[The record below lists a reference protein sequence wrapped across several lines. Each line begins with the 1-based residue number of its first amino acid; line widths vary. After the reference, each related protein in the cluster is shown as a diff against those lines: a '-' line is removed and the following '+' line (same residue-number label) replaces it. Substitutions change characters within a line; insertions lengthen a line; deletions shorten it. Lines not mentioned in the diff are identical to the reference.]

1 MRWGVLGTVA
11 VWLLVGLPPPFD
23 AGMSAESPPPDGAGE
38 RPQTPGSSPIFQ
50 SGTDLVVLSVTVTD
64 GKRRFV
70 AGLSERDFLVLEDN
84 VKQDISFFVPG
95 YLPLDLAVLLDLSS
109 SMLANLPTAQRA
121 ALRLVE
127 AVRPGDRV
135 TVVAF
140 HDRAEVLSPLSHDIP
155 SAVRAIRG
163 ATTHGATALYNALY
177 VTLHELSRNR
187 GDGTSVR
194 RQAIVVLSD
203 GEDNRSLIP
212 FEDVMDAAKSSAIAI
227 YAIGLSPRTA
237 ILATRMERFSRA
249 RFILNGL
256 AQETGARAFFPTDT
270 RDLNGIYGQIAE
282 ELTHQYTLGYVPTNA
297 RRDGAF
303 RRVSAQIVD
312 RPEMMAR
319 TRSGYR
325 APSPV
330 TATASP

>member
-1 MRWGVLGTVA
+1 MRWGALGAVA
-11 VWLLVGLPPPFD
+11 VWLLVCGPAPFD
-23 AGMSAESPPPDGAGE
+23 ANVSADSPVMRGSQGD
-38 RPQTPGSSPIFQ
+38 PQAPIGSPVFQ
-50 SGTDLVVLSVTVTD
+50 SATDLVVLSVTVTD

-70 AGLSERDFLVLEDN
+70 GGLSERDFLVLEDN
-84 VKQDISFFVPG
+84 VRQSISFFVPG
-95 YLPLDLAVLLDLSS
+95 YLPLDLAILLDLSS
-109 SMLANLPTAQRA
+109 SMLPNLPTAQRA

-155 SAVRAIRG
+155 SASRAIRG
-163 ATTHGATALYNALY
+163 ATTRGATALYNALY
-177 VTLHELSRNR
+177 VTIRELSRSR
-187 GDGTSVR
+187 GDAGAR

-212 FEDVMDAAKSSAIAI
+212 FEDVMNLAKSSAIAV

-237 ILATRMERFSRA
+237 LLATRMDPYSPA
-249 RFILNGL
+249 RFVLNGL
-256 AQETGARAFFPTDT
+256 AQETGARAFFPTEA
-270 RDLNGIYGQIAE
+270 RELNGIYGQIAE
-282 ELTHQYTLGYVPTNA
+282 ELTHQYTVGYVPTNA

-303 RRVSAQIVD
+303 RRVSAQVVD

-330 TATASP
+330 PATELP